1 MSLEGEHQS
10 AARLMGAAEALR
22 EFIFVAVEPLDDD
35 HDRRVERVR
44 ASLDEPTFAAGMAV
58 GWLMTLEQAIAYA
71 LEAHTPPTEQ
81 AGKSE
86 TASPASPSLPEPLN
100 ARELEVLSLVASGL
114 SNREIAGQLFLTVN
128 TVKWY
133 LKGIFGKLQVA
144 NRTQAVAHGERW
156 VCCRR
161 NRQGTGER
169 RNQPRRI
176 IWPAAWFSLGV
187 AGCCHSPNTKSGQR
201 LSAGDRATAG
211 GT

>member
-1 MSLEGEHQS
+1 MGDKRTLSGRLEHIAEVMSLEGEHQS

-22 EFIFVAVEPLDDD
+22 ESIFVAVEPLDDFY
-35 HDRRVERVR
+35 HDCRVERVR
-44 ASLDEPTFAAGMAV
+44 ASLDEPTFAAAWAEGR
-58 GWLMTLEQAIAYA
+58 LMTLEQAIAYA

-144 NRTQAVAHGERW
+144 NRTQAVARA
-156 VCCRR
+156 
-161 NRQGTGER
+161 Q
-169 RNQPRRI
+169 
-176 IWPAAWFSLGV
+176 ALGL
-187 AGCCHSPNTKSGQR
+187 
-201 LSAGDRATAG
+201 LSQE
-211 GT
+211 